1 MLCSTGIPTLQSI
14 LSFTAG
20 EEVSLALLSCKKIYL
35 SLLCQFRVDSNGH
48 ARYISLKWYQ
58 YSVRNGKSTS
68 ATEEKERDAGV
79 GHRIVTVVR
88 EQLAME
94 SLKKAGA
101 LKTNRDTMAH

>member
-20 EEVSLALLSCKKIYL
+20 EEVSLALLS
-35 SLLCQFRVDSNGH
+35 
-48 ARYISLKWYQ
+48 
-58 YSVRNGKSTS
+58 S